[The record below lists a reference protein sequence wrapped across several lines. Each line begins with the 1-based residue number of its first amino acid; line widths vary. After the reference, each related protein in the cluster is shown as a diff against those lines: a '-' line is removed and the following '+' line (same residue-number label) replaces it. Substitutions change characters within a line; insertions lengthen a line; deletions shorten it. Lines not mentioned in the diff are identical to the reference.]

1 MPKSVPSRHL
11 GAPLPAFTG
20 TTVNGS
26 EFDSNSALGN
36 VLVVQFF
43 EPACEP
49 CDARYEEAAELY
61 SDHQGLVVVGI
72 SLESSIQVAREVVS
86 RHSLKFP
93 VLFDPE
99 RSVATRLEVAGP
111 KTGLAVDR
119 RGILRWVGDP
129 SKPGVLG
136 DAAEALLAETA

>member
-1 MPKSVPSRHL
+1 MPRSLPSRHL

-26 EFDSNSALGN
+26 EFDSNSALGM

-43 EPACEP
+43 EQGCEP
-49 CDARYEEAAELY
+49 CDARFEEAAGLY
-61 SDHQGLVVVGI
+61 SDHRGLVVVGV
-72 SLESSIQVAREVVS
+72 SLEPSIEVARGLVN

-99 RSVATRLEVAGP
+99 RTVATRLGVAGP

-129 SKPGVLG
+129 SKPGLLG
-136 DAAEALLAETA
+136 SAAEALLAEAT